1 MYSRR
6 SCFSNFHFFF
16 VQTHIFVLHSAQCR
30 KLQLG
35 TELLTLR
42 PLAWCKRPTGLA
54 VSRVHDL
61 SLSLSLSRNSCGS
74 RCSATALR
82 EQASSYSAIWDPPSH
97 VIVQS
102 TRVCTDSTLL
112 SFVVSYRVDYSR
124 KRVFVVIMQVIVVAE
139 RVLFHLGGLW
149 KKG

>member
-6 SCFSNFHFFF
+6 SCFSNFHFFLYKHTSSYCTARSVGSSNWELNF
-16 VQTHIFVLHSAQCR
+16 WRSVL
-30 KLQLG
+30 L
-35 TELLTLR
+35 
-42 PLAWCKRPTGLA
+42 
-54 VSRVHDL
+54 HDARGQQDL
-61 SLSLSLSRNSCGS
+61 PSLVFTISLSLSLSRNSCGS

-82 EQASSYSAIWDPPSH
+82 EQASAYSAIWDPPSH